1 MLSTLS
7 RVSRRVNL
15 AARKDEL
22 ARARTRAVDSPDI
35 QRDLI
40 RRHSNP
46 PRASHDHFRPPSH
59 PPVHVFE
66 RDHLSC
72 ELATSTTCCK
82 TRRSYRSGEALFEIR
97 TLHDR
102 GHDGLDAVP
111 CSGVQRPLASSRRS
125 QHAALSHSRGVLTT
139 PSLKLRRHI
148 FDAHTCR
155 HRPAMSVTV
164 PTAGRAITTAAPTTP
179 ASRHRI
185 TCRGGGGGSGAA
197 SCRRG
202 AIVVDAQRRST
213 SRRYA
218 LTEFLSSGSGA
229 GGLGALV
236 NCRRDGFKLSQPV

>member
-1 MLSTLS
+1 MQSLLSTLN
-7 RVSRRVNL
+7 RVSRRANL

-46 PRASHDHFRPPSH
+46 PRASRDHFRPPSH

-82 TRRSYRSGEALFEIR
+82 TRRSYRSGEALFEIC

-111 CSGVQRPLASSRRS
+111 CSGVQTAVGFVQEKPTRCSLA
-125 QHAALSHSRGVLTT
+125 LE
-139 PSLKLRRHI
+139 
-148 FDAHTCR
+148 
-155 HRPAMSVTV
+155 
-164 PTAGRAITTAAPTTP
+164 GRA
-179 ASRHRI
+179 H
-185 TCRGGGGGSGAA
+185 
-197 SCRRG
+197 
-202 AIVVDAQRRST
+202 DAL
-213 SRRYA
+213 A
-218 LTEFLSSGSGA
+218 
-229 GGLGALV
+229 
-236 NCRRDGFKLSQPV
+236 